1 MLRVCGYFLMALLAL
16 LLYLE
21 GICAKISHF
30 CWNLFKM
37 LSALL
42 RLVSTYSLVLI
53 VLGVWQVVVAVGLLP
68 DYLLPSPWQIMQA
81 FLADFWLLMSHAK
94 YTLATAFI
102 GTIIGLVL
110 SFVLSIGMDVSAG
123 FRRRIYPILLLNQTI
138 PTVAIAPLLVIW
150 LGYDMAPKIVLVVLS
165 VFFPMTIALLDGYAS
180 VSQDMLNLF
189 KSMKATQY
197 QLYRH
202 LKIPSAMSY
211 FFTGLKV
218 ALSYALIS
226 AVIAEWLGGY
236 HGLGVYMTRVR
247 KSYELDN
254 MFAVIF
260 LISCLTLALVGL
272 VKWLERYVL
281 RYRYQE

>member
-1 MLRVCGYFLMALLAL
+1 
-16 LLYLE
+16 
-21 GICAKISHF
+21 
-30 CWNLFKM
+30 M

-110 SFVLSIGMDVSAG
+110 SFVLSIGMDISAG

-202 LKIPSAMSY
+202 LKIPSAMSH

-260 LISCLTLALVGL
+260 LISCLTLVLVGL